1 MTSNNIYCVYL
12 TIYTGNKLPPFYIG
26 SGTISKIY
34 NKTNPYRGSVLS
46 IEYKDIWRSELK
58 YNSSAFKIKIIKT
71 FKSRNEAYIYE
82 EYIQRFF
89 GVVKNALYT
98 NKSIA
103 NRMFNMFGKSHKEST
118 LVKMRVSGRNKPKAS
133 KETRQLMSINNKN
146 KITIFDTR
154 INKFIRTSKDS
165 ENYDE
170 LVENKILI
178 YTGNLR
184 SKESRQKTSSI
195 ISNRSHYYDPISKH
209 HIFIKN
215 TELPP
220 NGYIRGCGENQNEI
234 ASKRF
239 KGDSIYH
246 NPETLVQIRLQKSAI
261 CPDGFIKGRIDFG
274 ICGNHFSYNIRV
286 LDLITGN
293 MKFIKKGNIKKY
305 QVIPNSLNLICIN
318 SPRGLIMSYSESILK
333 TYFGTMGIKNLIDNN
348 KIVSNRNKNVW
359 LKENHLN
366 KKISDIG
373 GFKYYPISE
382 ITMELIY
389 SLEKEGYVWVL

>member
-71 FKSRNEAYIYE
+71 FKSRNDAYIYE
-82 EYIQRFF
+82 EYIQRFLN
-89 GVVKNALYT
+89 VVKNPLFT

-103 NRMFNMFGKSHKEST
+103 NRIFNMFGKSHKEST
-118 LVKMRVSGRNKPKAS
+118 LVKMSISGRARPKAS
-133 KETRQLMSINNKN
+133 KETCQLISKINKN

-154 INKFIRTSKDS
+154 TNKYIRISKDS
-165 ENYDE
+165 DNYDA
-170 LVENKILI
+170 LVSNKILI
-178 YTGNLR
+178 YVGNLR

-195 ISNRSHYYDPISKH
+195 ISNRSHYYDPISQYR
-209 HIFIKN
+209 IFIKN

-220 NGYIRGCGENQNEI
+220 DGYIKGCGENHSEI

-246 NPETLVQIRLQKSAI
+246 NPQTLVQIRLQEHAI
-261 CPDGFIKGRIDFG
+261 CPKGFIKGRINFG
-274 ICGNHFSYNIRV
+274 IDGNYFSSNIRV
-286 LDLITGN
+286 LDLISGN
-293 MKFIKKGNIKKY
+293 MQFVEKVNIKKY
-305 QVIPNSLNLICIN
+305 QIIPNSLNLICIN
-318 SPRGLIMSYSESILK
+318 SPNGLIMSYSEPILK
-333 TYFGTMGIKNLIDNN
+333 TYFGTKGIKNLIDNN
-348 KIVSNRNKNVW
+348 KIVNNKNKNVW

-366 KKISDIG
+366 KKISGIG
-373 GFKYYPISE
+373 GFKYYPISK
-382 ITMELIY
+382 ITMELIH
-389 SLEKEGYVWVL
+389 SLEKEGYLWVL